1 MLQRITPETE
11 IIRDS
16 TKNAAEK
23 QPFYLHHVLEL

>member
-11 IIRDS
+11 VIGDS
-16 TKNAAEK
+16 TNNAAGK